1 MNAEIGQPYTR
12 FLKGHVI
19 SQMFEKEYVCRP
31 PFAENKNKQRYP
43 VSYITLN
50 KMCYLQFEEKCFVHD
65 IFSFFSLS

>member
-31 PFAENKNKQRYP
+31 PFAENKQQTKISCKLHNFK
-43 VSYITLN
+43 
-50 KMCYLQFEEKCFVHD
+50 
-65 IFSFFSLS
+65 